1 MNKKDKTK
9 RKITTTRLFPV
20 VALCVGVGIA
30 ALTLF
35 FLYPTSLSDSPQQ
48 VAMDSEIDSAVD
60 RTTTST
66 TATTAAANA
75 ANAAA
80 EDSTEAAGNTLSTQ
94 TNTQATKHAGEAA
107 QENRQ
112 QQLARLIE
120 QRFTPA
126 MKQQINQLLAPAGR
140 VYREQPAV
148 RGGMI
153 DLSGRASSVTIAVLD
168 DDGELLV
175 ADITSPLAEQPAADT
190 AAANG
195 EREAAP

>member
-66 TATTAAANA
+66 TAA

>member
-9 RKITTTRLFPV
+9 RKSTTTRLFPV

-66 TATTAAANA
+66 TATTAA